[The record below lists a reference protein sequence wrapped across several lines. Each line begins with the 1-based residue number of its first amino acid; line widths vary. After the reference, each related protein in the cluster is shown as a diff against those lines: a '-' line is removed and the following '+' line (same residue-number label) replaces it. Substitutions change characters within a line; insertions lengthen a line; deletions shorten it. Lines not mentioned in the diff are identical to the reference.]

1 MYKIVVNNIV
11 VDVVKKLRYIR
22 YIPELNRVVVTTA
35 SAAQAICGSNNKT
48 FYALPNISI
57 HKKKAHWPVA
67 TIIHISESE
76 YEELKYAL
84 SKDNN
89 VVSDYVLDNVRKE
102 KVAELSTY
110 CKEAIISGF
119 TCMLSDK
126 REHHFKLT
134 IEDQIN
140 LLDVQREFDSGAET
154 IIFHATNELCQV
166 YSRSDIEIILTEA
179 SLHKKKQTTYFNVL
193 KNCIY
198 NIYDIE
204 TIKAIKYGDSIK
216 ELPVS
221 IIVDSSIEE
230 LL

>member
-35 SAAQAICGSNNKT
+35 SAAQAICGSDNKT

-67 TIIHISESE
+67 NIIHISESE

-84 SKDNN
+84 SKYNN
-89 VVSDYVLDNVRKE
+89 VVSDYVLDKVRKE

-126 REHHFKLT
+126 QEHHFKLT

-166 YSRSDIEIILTEA
+166 YRRPDIEIILTA
-179 SLHKKKQTTYFNVL
+179 AAFHKKKQTTYFNVL

-198 NIYDIE
+198 NIYDMDV
-204 TIKAIKYGDSIK
+204 IKAIKYGDSVTELPVKLNITQDIK
-216 ELPVS
+216 EL
-221 IIVDSSIEE
+221 
-230 LL
+230 L